1 MHVLLTVDQLPH
13 DGGVIFPPAL
23 QDILYQLLS
32 DLGCAQTTRC
42 RSVPSTKELNLLPLH
57 VDDRFTSKTPSLL
70 QLTLLVS
77 FFLQLGLL
85 LSFLVQQLLA
95 LISQLLVGLY
105 GLHEDDAPLLVCGII
120 IEGDADN
127 FGVLVAFVF
136 DFKVALSFFQSALPD
151 DAISQ
156 VGYVARIY
164 RVAILLILKDGVA
177 YLGIPLN
184 PRCFT
189 FDDDLA
195 FD

>member
-1 MHVLLTVDQLPH
+1 
-13 DGGVIFPPAL
+13 
-23 QDILYQLLS
+23 
-32 DLGCAQTTRC
+32 
-42 RSVPSTKELNLLPLH
+42 
-57 VDDRFTSKTPSLL
+57 L

-77 FFLQLGLL
+77 FFLQLSLL
-85 LSFLVQQLLA
+85 LSLLVQQLLA

-105 GLHEDDAPLLVCGII
+105 GLHEDDAPLFVRSII
-120 IEGDADN
+120 IEGNTDN

-136 DFKVALSFFQSALPD
+136 DFKVALSFFQSALSD
-151 DAISQ
+151 DAVSQ

-177 YLGIPLN
+177 YLSIPLN

-189 FDDDLA
+189 LDDDLA